1 MRMRRRAR
9 LLGGLL
15 AAALM
20 FLGNGSQAQDSSP
33 TPTPTPTPVC
43 TPAGRATNGCWDV
56 PVDPN
61 DAMTLPTWADT
72 EYQTNEVAELIML
85 RQDVVALRRF
95 VVIIGGMLFAWLM
108 MWFLFDA
115 ITGKR

>member
-1 MRMRRRAR
+1 MREKRRAR

-20 FLGNGSQAQDSSP
+20 FHVSYSWAQEP
-33 TPTPTPTPVC
+33 TPTSTPTPGC
-43 TPAGRATNGCWDV
+43 TPAGKATNGCWEV
-56 PVDPN
+56 PIDTHN
-61 DAMTLPTWADT
+61 AMTLPSWADT
-72 EYQTNEVAELIML
+72 EYQTNEVTELIML

-108 MWFLFDA
+108 MSFLFEA
-115 ITGKR
+115 ITGRR

>member
-20 FLGNGSQAQDSSP
+20 FLEDDSWGQDPTP

-43 TPAGRATNGCWDV
+43 TPAGLATNGCWDA
-56 PVDPN
+56 PN
-61 DAMTLPTWADT
+61 DVHDDMSVPSWADV
-72 EYQTNEVAELIML
+72 EYQTNEVAELVML
-85 RQDVVALRRF
+85 RQDVIALRRF
-95 VVIIGGMLFAWLM
+95 VVVIGGMMLGWFM
-108 MWFLFDA
+108 MSFLFDA
-115 ITGKR
+115 ITGRQ

>member
-1 MRMRRRAR
+1 MRTKRRAR

-20 FLGNGSQAQDSSP
+20 FHGDYSWAEEP
-33 TPTPTPTPVC
+33 TPSPAPTSTPAC
-43 TPAGRATNGCWDV
+43 TPAGRATNGCWEV
-56 PVDPN
+56 PVDAN
-61 DAMTLPTWADT
+61 NAMTLPSWADT
-72 EYQTNEVAELIML
+72 EYKTNEVAELIML

-95 VVIIGGMLFAWLM
+95 MVILGGMLLAWLM
-108 MWFLFDA
+108 MSFLFDA